1 MKAFLAGLGIGAA
14 AAVLFAPLKGEEARD
29 ILEKRVSRIKENLKA
44 KRDVMGASPKPNLHN
59 GVESLKAPGKTAAA
73 KLGSESKAVAEVL
86 NSADRHELMSVN
98 GIGKTTATRIMK
110 HRPYSSAE
118 EVLEEGVLPEETL
131 EHVKDELLHKKRDI
145 A

>member
-1 MKAFLAGLGIGAA
+1 MKSFLAGLGVGAA
-14 AAVLFAPLKGEEARD
+14 AAVLFAPVKREQTRN
-29 ILEKRVSRIKENLKA
+29 ILWRRVSGIKETIKA
-44 KRDVMGASPKPNLHN
+44 KGDEMTATPRSNMLNFESQRASDK
-59 GVESLKAPGKTAAA
+59 AAA
-73 KLGSESKAVAEVL
+73 AGQDADSKAIAEVL

-118 EVLEEGVLPEETL
+118 EVLDEGVLPEETL
-131 EHVKDELLHKKRDI
+131 EHVKDELLRKKRES